1 MYRRDISSILRIM
14 AVLLGLFV
22 LYHIWPQP
30 SQPPSVVSTS
40 MPQEDST
47 TTPSFPPA
55 LVEPTPSFELPR
67 TRLIDPGEAPSA
79 VHQALRDHFDRGEYR
94 QTEAAL
100 RELDRTHLVTPRQKA
115 YVAALW
121 NNLGVQQEQSGG
133 IQSSVKA
140 FKEAAT
146 LAPRNPTALL
156 NLTQAYWGLR
166 SPALTASFLETVIQ
180 VAPEDPFP
188 HLALAELLIDK
199 GHPSEARPHLVKAK
213 RRIAKDPTLAALLD
227 KLESRSV
234 HTAAAAAQ
242 RAKAVV
248 VNKKTVPRPATP
260 SEAGTSAPAM
270 TEPAPSQPAPSPS
283 SEPKAQEPSAS
294 GVGHES
300 QPASQPS
307 PQP

>member
-1 MYRRDISSILRIM
+1 M

-22 LYHIWPQP
+22 LYHLWPQAT
-30 SQPPSVVSTS
+30 PPPPAVSTS
-40 MPQEDST
+40 TPPEDST

-67 TRLIDPGEAPSA
+67 TRLIDPGEAPSTI
-79 VHQALRDHFDRGEYR
+79 HQALRDHFDRSEYR

-100 RELDRTHLVTPRQKA
+100 RELDRTHLATPREKA

-133 IQSSVKA
+133 IRSSVKA

-199 GHPSEARPHLVKAK
+199 GRPSEAGPHLAKAK
-213 RRIAKDPTLAALLD
+213 RRIAKDPTLTALLD

-234 HTAAAAAQ
+234 HTAAAQ
-242 RAKAVV
+242 RAKAVAV
-248 VNKKTVPRPATP
+248 KSKSVLRPAAP
-260 SEAGTSAPAM
+260 VEAEANAPAT
-270 TEPAPSQPAPSPS
+270 TEPAPSQPVPS
-283 SEPKAQEPSAS
+283 SSNEPKTPEAS
-294 GVGHES
+294 TNDVGHES
-300 QPASQPS
+300 QPA
-307 PQP
+307 PQPPPQP